1 VVNEG
6 TLRRG
11 QIQSAR
17 KTLPTTLQR
26 FLGSRIVTGTGMF
39 LSKYVPAFIGYAG
52 AGLIAGLIT
61 WLKPAVYWIV
71 FANLRQVMGEQADDK
86 MLHRLTRRIFH
97 NNARNT
103 YDLWR
108 LVSRGHEAIRA
119 AFHFPPEARHR
130 IEQALQRGK
139 GVIIAGTHTGNFDL
153 GILALAAHGLD
164 VQVLGLAAPPGG
176 GFYLMDRMRAR
187 AGVRLTSIG
196 VSALREAIARLH
208 AGGIVLT
215 GVDRPVGNEEATVE
229 FFGRPALLPT
239 GHVRLALKT
248 DAVILAAG
256 NYRDPRLGHTV
267 RISPPIE
274 MIRTGSA
281 QQDLRINLQRVT
293 AYLEEYIRAWPDQW
307 AMFLPVWPERT
318 GETVP

>member
-1 VVNEG
+1 VINEG
-6 TLRRG
+6 TINPPRAQR
-11 QIQSAR
+11 AR
-17 KTLPTTLQR
+17 EAQPTALQR

-39 LSKYVPAFIGYAG
+39 VSRYAPPFFGYAG

-61 WLKPAVYWIV
+61 WLKPSVYWVV
-71 FANLRQVMGEQADDK
+71 FANLRQVMAGQADEK
-86 MLHRLTRRIFH
+86 TLHRLTRRVFH

-108 LVSRGHEAIRA
+108 LVSRGREAIRA
-119 AFHFPPEARHR
+119 AVYFSPEVESY
-130 IEQALQRGK
+130 IEQGLERGK

-153 GILALAAHGLD
+153 GILALAAHGLE

-187 AGVRLTSIG
+187 AGVRLTSIN
-196 VSALREAIARLH
+196 VSSLREAMSRLH

-215 GVDRPVGNEEATVE
+215 GVDRPVSDEEATVE
-229 FFGRPALLPT
+229 FFGRQALLPT

-256 NYRDPRLGHTV
+256 NYRDPQKGNAARL
-267 RISPPIE
+267 SPPIE
-274 MIRTGSA
+274 MIRTGDP
-281 QQDLRINLQRVT
+281 QQDLQVNLRRVND
-293 AYLEEYIRAWPDQW
+293 YLEEYIRTWPDQW
-307 AMFLPVWPERT
+307 AMFLPVWPEKK
-318 GETVP
+318 GAE

>member
-1 VVNEG
+1 MPVAGEG
-6 TLRRG
+6 THRHTP
-11 QIQSAR
+11 STR
-17 KTLPTTLQR
+17 KTLPTALQR

-39 LSKYVPAFIGYAG
+39 LSRYVPSFVGYAG
-52 AGLIAGLIT
+52 AGLIAGLINR
-61 WLKPAVYWIV
+61 LKPGVYWV
-71 FANLRQVMGEQADDK
+71 VLNNLRQVMGERADEET
-86 MLHRLTRRIFH
+86 LHRLTRRVFY

-108 LVSRGHEAIRA
+108 LVSRGREAIRS
-119 AFHFPPEARHR
+119 AFYFPPEARLH
-130 IEQALQRGK
+130 IEQGLRRGK

-153 GILALAAHGLD
+153 GILALAAHGLE
-164 VQVLGLAAPPGG
+164 VQVLGLAIPPGG

-196 VSALREAIARLH
+196 VAALREAIARLR

-215 GVDRPVGNEEATVE
+215 GVDRPVGDEEAKVE

-256 NYRDPRLGHTV
+256 NYHDPQKGYSVRVSPPLEMVRTGDPRH
-267 RISPPIE
+267 
-274 MIRTGSA
+274 
-281 QQDLRINLQRVT
+281 DLQANLQRVT
-293 AYLEEYIRAWPDQW
+293 AYLEAYVRTWPDQW
-307 AMFLPVWPERT
+307 AMFLPVWPE
-318 GETVP
+318 

>member
-6 TLRRG
+6 AINRPRAR
-11 QIQSAR
+11 SAR
-17 KTLPTTLQR
+17 EAQPTALQR
-26 FLGSRIVTGTGMF
+26 FLGSRIATGAGMF
-39 LSKYVPAFIGYAG
+39 LSRYAPPFLGYAG
-52 AGLIAGLIT
+52 AGLIAALIT
-61 WLKPAVYWIV
+61 RLKPGVYWVV
-71 FANLRQVMGEQADDK
+71 FANLRQVMGGQADEK
-86 MLHRLTRRIFH
+86 TLHRLTRRVFH

-108 LVSRGHEAIRA
+108 LVSRGREAIRA
-119 AFHFPPEARHR
+119 AVYISPEVRLH
-130 IEQALQRGK
+130 IEQGLQRGK

-164 VQVLGLAAPPGG
+164 LQVLGLAAPPGG
-176 GFYLMDRMRAR
+176 GFHLMDQMRAR
-187 AGVRLTSIG
+187 AGVRLTSIN
-196 VSALREAIARLH
+196 VSSLREAMSRLR

-215 GVDRPVGNEEATVE
+215 GVDRPVGDEEATVE

-256 NYRDPRLGHTV
+256 NYRDREQGNAVRL
-267 RISPPIE
+267 SPPIE
-274 MIRTGSA
+274 MIRTGDP
-281 QQDLRINLQRVT
+281 QEDLRDNLRRVN

-307 AMFLPVWPERT
+307 ALFLPVWPEQAAPVAR
-318 GETVP
+318 

>member
-1 VVNEG
+1 MVNEV

-11 QIQSAR
+11 RSPSAR
-17 KTLPTTLQR
+17 KTLPTALQR

-39 LSKYVPAFIGYAG
+39 LSKHVPPFVGYAG
-52 AGLIAGLIT
+52 AGIIAWLIT
-61 WLKPAVYWIV
+61 RLKPAVYWIV
-71 FANLRQVMGEQADDK
+71 LANLRQVMGEQADGK
-86 MLHRLTRRIFH
+86 TLHRLTRRVFG

-119 AFHFPPEARHR
+119 AFRFPPEARLH
-130 IEQALQRGK
+130 IEQGLRRGK

-176 GFYLMDRMRAR
+176 GFYLMDQMRAR

-196 VSALREAIARLH
+196 VPALREAIARLR

-215 GVDRPVGNEEATVE
+215 GVDRPVGDEEAMVE
-229 FFGRPALLPT
+229 FFGRPALLPI

-256 NYRDPRLGHTV
+256 NYRDPQLGHTV
-267 RISPPIE
+267 RVSPPIE
-274 MIRTGSA
+274 MIRTGDLW
-281 QQDLRINLQRVT
+281 QDLQINLRRVN
-293 AYLEEYIRAWPDQW
+293 AYLEEYIRTWPDQW
-307 AMFLPVWPERT
+307 AMFLPVWPGTEAK
-318 GETVP
+318 VP